1 MTKIRDEMV
10 ATTCPPILADVP
22 QAVRSRVSNA
32 AKVFDS
38 RSVEG
43 DPNWLRRIRWG
54 HHFGRTCI
62 DCGVRMIF
70 STQQNVDGKIWPI
83 LATLDHLRQK
93 CDGGSDRD
101 SNIQVVCQSCNGA
114 RQLAHRT
121 QNRCGVARGRAR
133 LVAARE
139 LAVLHAYEYLF
150 PFVLKRTG
158 VEGAKLATEISY
170 RTLK

>member
-10 ATTCPPILADVP
+10 ATYPPTLADVP
-22 QAVRSRVSNA
+22 QAVRSRVTNA
-32 AKVFDS
+32 AKVVDS

-43 DPNWLRRIRWG
+43 DPNWLRRVRWG
-54 HHFGRTCI
+54 HHFGRICI

-70 STQQNVDGKIWPI
+70 STQQNVDRKIWPI
-83 LATLDHLRQK
+83 LATLDHVHQK

-133 LVAARE
+133 LVAARD
-139 LAVLHAYEYLF
+139 LAALRAYEYLF
-150 PFVLKRTG
+150 PFALKRAG
-158 VEGAKLATEISY
+158 VEGAKLGAETSY